1 MVLAK
6 FFAAEF
12 SRRKNSRKIGKRGPG
27 GIHGRSGYDRDG
39 LRDVQKIEFSYGSV
53 I

>member
-12 SRRKNSRKIGKRGPG
+12 SRRENSRKIGKRGPG

-39 LRDVQKIEFSYGSV
+39 LRDVQKIEFS
-53 I
+53 